1 VTGVFWRRST
11 EDAATTSDS
20 GVTTTESPQSAG
32 KGRPTPTRREAEASR
47 KKQMRPPRDRREAA
61 RIQRDK
67 LKQERS
73 SARQAL
79 VTGDE
84 RYLPARDRG
93 PVRKYTR
100 DLVDSRRTIGEYF
113 LFVGFAIVALSFT
126 GSGVLLTYASA
137 LWLALLV
144 FLAGEAVMVGRRVGR
159 ALDARFPP
167 AKGPYDGRKG
177 AVTYAIMRNFQ
188 LRRMRLPK
196 PAVKPGDK
204 V

>member
-11 EDAATTSDS
+11 DDAAATSAAATTTDS
-20 GVTTTESPQSAG
+20 SQSTG
-32 KGRPTPTRREAEASR
+32 KGRPTPTRREAEATR

-61 RIQRDK
+61 KIQREK
-67 LKQERS
+67 LKQERTN
-73 SARQAL
+73 ARQAL

-137 LWLALLV
+137 LWLALLI

-159 ALDARFPP
+159 ALDEKFPP
-167 AKGPYDGRKG
+167 EKGPYDGRKG

>member
-11 EDAATTSDS
+11 DDAATEGDP
-20 GVTTTESPQSAG
+20 VTATTESPPQAG
-32 KGRPTPTRREAEASR
+32 KGRPTPTRREAEATR

-61 RIQRDK
+61 KIQREK
-67 LKQERS
+67 LKQERTN
-73 SARQAL
+73 ARQAL

-167 AKGPYDGRKG
+167 DKGPHDGRKG